1 MAKTILIKPLITEKA
16 EMLSD
21 KRNQYSFVVNKGA
34 NKIEIRKAV
43 EAMYQVTVESVNTL
57 VMPGKEKNRST
68 RSGLIRGRKP
78 AFKKAVVTLIAGEE
92 IDFFG
97 DI

>member
-16 EMLSD
+16 EMLSE
-21 KRNQYSFVVNKGA
+21 KSGKYSFVVSKDA

-43 EAMYQVTVESVNTL
+43 ENMYQVTVESVNTMIL
-57 VMPGKEKNRST
+57 PGKEKNRTT
-68 RSGLIRGRKP
+68 RSGIIHGRKP
-78 AFKKAVVTLIAGEE
+78 AYKKAVVTLSEGEE

>member
-16 EMLSD
+16 ETLST
-21 KRNQYSFVVNKGA
+21 KGGQYSFVVNKGA
-34 NKIEIRKAV
+34 NKIEIKKEV
-43 EAMYQVTVESVNTL
+43 ERMYQVTVESVNTL
-57 VMPGKEKNRST
+57 VMPGKQKNRST
-68 RSGLIRGRKP
+68 RSGMLRGRKP
-78 AFKKAVVTLIAGEE
+78 SFKKAIVTLSTGEE

>member
-16 EMLSD
+16 ETLST
-21 KRNQYSFVVNKGA
+21 KGGQYSFVVNKDA
-34 NKIEIRKAV
+34 NKIEIKKEV
-43 EAMYQVTVESVNTL
+43 ERMYQVTVESVNTL
-57 VMPGKEKNRST
+57 VMPGKQKNRST
-68 RSGLIRGRKP
+68 RSGMLRGRKP
-78 AFKKAVVTLIAGEE
+78 SFKKAIVTLSAGEE